1 MNLTDTYR
9 GGYKKA
15 LLDVRELS
23 EKLKT
28 MIRTKKAMADLTNNF
43 LQFLLEHPDAL
54 DEFMD
59 TQTIDVSISKDGKVI
74 DYGGKYHCFS

>member
-1 MNLTDTYR
+1 MTDTYR

-15 LLDVRELS
+15 LLDVKQLIERAG
-23 EKLKT
+23 T
-28 MIRTKKAMADLTNNF
+28 IVRTKKATTDLIGNF
-43 LQFLLEHPDAL
+43 LMFLLKHPDAL

-59 TQTIDVSISKDGKVI
+59 TQNIDVSISKDGKVI